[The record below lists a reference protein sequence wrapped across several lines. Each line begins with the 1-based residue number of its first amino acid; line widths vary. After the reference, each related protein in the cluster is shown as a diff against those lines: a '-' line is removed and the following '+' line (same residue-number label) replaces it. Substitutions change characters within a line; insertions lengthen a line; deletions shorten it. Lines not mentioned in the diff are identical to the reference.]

1 MTAFFDT
8 NVIRYLGQGL
18 SGQHLPQSLKE
29 KIVLPAVSAIELI
42 SQIAVAPQEALT
54 AIHTFE
60 NWLDTTHAVLLDWS
74 EIFVANHVFGFAH
87 NDRVFDLLT
96 QVLTTCYR
104 TNAPNPRLIDDAQR
118 LRDFNEAAK
127 RQKAQLFQ
135 EAATALRARVLSRA
149 QLCGTLPT
157 VILEG
162 LKTKYGQQVA
172 VPIPDAQIE
181 ATLNAY
187 IEFHADL
194 VGRAVGQEEFNFF
207 SRDHLND
214 LFDAEQLAY
223 LSDDHLHFYTADT
236 GYRTVRNSPQRNRI
250 HIVDVDDVRDPARA
264 LGFLTAAL
272 A

>member
-1 MTAFFDT
+1 MVFFDT
-8 NVIRYLGQGL
+8 NVIRYLGLGL
-18 SGQHLPQSLKE
+18 FGQNLPQHLKE
-29 KIVLPAVSAIELI
+29 RIVLPAVSAIELV
-42 SQIAVAPQEALT
+42 SQIAVTPQEALN

-74 EIFVANHVFGFAH
+74 EAFVANHVFGLAH
-87 NDRVFDLLT
+87 NDGVFDLLT

-104 TNAPNPRLIDDAQR
+104 TDRPNPRLIADAQR

-135 EAATALRARVLSRA
+135 DAATPLRGRALSRA
-149 QLCGTLPT
+149 QLRGILPT
-157 VILEG
+157 LVREG
-162 LKTKYGQQVA
+162 LRIKYGQQMA
-172 VPIPDAQIE
+172 IPIVDAQIE
-181 ATLNAY
+181 TALNAY

-194 VGRAVGQEEFNFF
+194 IDRAIGQAEFNFF

-223 LSDDHLHFYTADT
+223 LSDDRLHFYTADT
-236 GYRTVRNSPQRNRI
+236 GYRTVRNSVQRNRI
-250 HIVDVDDVRDPARA
+250 HIVDVDAVRNPARA

-272 A
+272 E